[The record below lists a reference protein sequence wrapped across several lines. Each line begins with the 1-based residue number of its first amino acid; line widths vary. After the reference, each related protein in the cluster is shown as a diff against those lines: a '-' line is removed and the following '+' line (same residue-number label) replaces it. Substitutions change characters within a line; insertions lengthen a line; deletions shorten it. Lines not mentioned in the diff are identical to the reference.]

1 MAMATNTQENLAIAM
16 AMAAAPPPG
25 SPRTATALHD
35 FAATSDNELTLTQG
49 MRVII
54 IDDSDEHWW
63 CCQDAAS
70 CHGGFVPASH
80 LSVAGSLK
88 TATALHDFAA
98 TVASH
103 MTLTKGMRVWI
114 LDDSDE
120 GGWWHCQDAASATH
134 GYVPASHLSAAAVEA
149 AAEPAQEPA
158 TQPSPQP
165 STPSTAGGTGEPAA
179 ETAPPPGAL
188 ITTASKLGEKT
199 QSTGSILKEIEE
211 EEEADI
217 QEKTLDRKES
227 NPHGEWFRRNKTLEV
242 RVLSTREWRTLPP
255 PPSQPHRRTLTLLGS
270 GAGVQHLF
278 VALPGQ
284 PRGFQQELL
293 NSTEPRTVQ
302 PAVAVLFPLPL
313 KLRLI
318 EAK

>member
-1 MAMATNTQENLAIAM
+1 MV
-16 AMAAAPPPG
+16 MAAAPPAG
-25 SPRTATALHD
+25 SPKTATALHD
-35 FAATSDNELTLTQG
+35 FAAASDNQMTLTQG

-63 CCQDAAS
+63 RCQDAAS
-70 CHGGFVPASH
+70 ATTHGFVPANH
-80 LSVAGSLK
+80 LSTAAAAEPVQAVAGSLK

-103 MTLTKGMRVWI
+103 MTLTKGMRVRI

-120 GGWWHCQDAASATH
+120 HGWWHCQDAASATH

>member
-120 GGWWHCQDAASATH
+120 GGWWHCQDAASATQ

-158 TQPSPQP
+158 TQPSQLEV
-165 STPSTAGGTGEPAA
+165 SLDEQLTME
-179 ETAPPPGAL
+179 L
-188 ITTASKLGEKT
+188 EKT
-199 QSTGSILKEIEE
+199 C
-211 EEEADI
+211 
-217 QEKTLDRKES
+217 
-227 NPHGEWFRRNKTLEV
+227 P
-242 RVLSTREWRTLPP
+242 EWRGQL
-255 PPSQPHRRTLTLLGS
+255 RAAVEARTLVSIVGS
-270 GAGVQHLF
+270 D
-278 VALPGQ
+278 Q
-284 PRGFQQELL
+284 PFWHC
-293 NSTEPRTVQ
+293 
-302 PAVAVLFPLPL
+302 
-313 KLRLI
+313 
-318 EAK
+318 